1 MAYTMNV
8 RVYQRNT
15 SDWYNLI
22 EKAVYSEASW
32 GLAFDEHVLRMT
44 GSGTSGTLRF
54 VNAAG
59 NYFIVALGV
68 HNYKPWLDIA
78 IDLGPTDTCVKTH
91 PEWYTDGT
99 QRAEARWSQWN
110 TVDRKD
116 GKGATLNTYITKEAD
131 HQYWVNIVIG

>member
-8 RVYQRNT
+8 RVYQKNT
-15 SDWYNLI
+15 CDWYNLV
-22 EKAVYSEASW
+22 EKAIFSQGTW
-32 GLAFDEHVLRMT
+32 GVAFDEHVIRMA
-44 GSGTSGTLRF
+44 GSGTSGSLRF

-78 IDLGPTDTCVKTH
+78 INLGPSDTCVKTH
-91 PEWYTDGT
+91 PEWYTEGT
-99 QRAEARWSQWN
+99 ERAKARWSQWN
-110 TVDRKD
+110 KVDRKD
-116 GKGATLNTYITKEAD
+116 AKSENLSTYITKEAD